1 MVTQFLGDAFVVL
14 LKEVDA
20 LLLGGLLILHR
31 QHLELLIHL
40 GFQLLDEVI
49 PNLTN
54 CNLFEDVEGHAL

>member
-1 MVTQFLGDAFVVL
+1 
-14 LKEVDA
+14 VDA
-20 LLLGGLLILHR
+20 LLLGGLIILHR

-54 CNLFEDVEGHAL
+54 CNLFKDVEGHAL